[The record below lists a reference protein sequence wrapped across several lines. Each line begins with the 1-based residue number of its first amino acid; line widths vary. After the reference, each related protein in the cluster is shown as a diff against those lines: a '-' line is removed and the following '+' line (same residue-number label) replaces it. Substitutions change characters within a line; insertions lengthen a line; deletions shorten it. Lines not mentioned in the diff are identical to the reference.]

1 MDASVLTQLTPAV
14 EDILAER
21 LRQVE
26 MGYDQYHDRSLS
38 DCDFIQILD
47 RQNLKVIKTSMSKD
61 GVGYEQYEIVRRF
74 GPELEKELIQT
85 AAIIVAWLD
94 VLEYPTKQ

>member
-1 MDASVLTQLTPAV
+1 MTPAV

-21 LRQVE
+21 LRQTE
-26 MGYDQYHDRSLS
+26 MGYDQYHDGAHS
-38 DCDFIQILD
+38 DCDWIQLLA
-47 RQNLKVIKTSMSKD
+47 RQNLRVI
-61 GVGYEQYEIVRRF
+61 EISISEGNIYNDQAKWSRAF
-74 GPELEKELIQT
+74 GSELEKELIQT